1 MPWQNNNDSSGGNP
15 WGGGGNDGDS
25 GGGSSGSGGASG
37 GGSGSGGGPK
47 SPWGEGA
54 PRRPTPGRGPTGR
67 GEIDDFIRRGQDR
80 LRGSLPGGGAQI
92 ANIPWLIIAAVVLA
106 GWLVLTA
113 TYRVQAQE
121 RGVVM
126 RFGKYIETTGPGL
139 HLKLPFPIDTVNLP
153 KVEQVNSVDIGA
165 SDGASENLML
175 TGDQNIIDINYAV
188 RWKIRNPELYL
199 FELADPEQSIRE
211 VAEAAMRAEIGRA
224 VLNDAI
230 GPQRAQI
237 AEQVRERMQEIL
249 NGYRAGI
256 DVRGV
261 DIKQADPPAAVKDAF
276 NDVSAAQQ
284 DAQQAINQSKG
295 YAQQIVADA
304 EGSAARFD
312 AVYAQYKLA
321 PEVTRKRMY
330 LDTMENV
337 LSKVDKTV
345 IEPGNVQTYLPLP
358 EVKRRAQAAL
368 PAAPPVPAQA
378 K

>member
-345 IEPGNVQTYLPLP
+345 VEPGNVQTYLPLP
-358 EVKRRAQAAL
+358 EVKRRAL
-368 PAAPPVPAQA
+368 AAPAPPPAPAQA

>member
-25 GGGSSGSGGASG
+25 GGGSSDSGGASG

-345 IEPGNVQTYLPLP
+345 VEPGNVQTYLPLP
-358 EVKRRAQAAL
+358 EVKRRAL
-368 PAAPPVPAQA
+368 AAPAPPPAPAQA

>member
-25 GGGSSGSGGASG
+25 SGGSSGSGGASG

-345 IEPGNVQTYLPLP
+345 VEPGNVQTYLPLP
-358 EVKRRAQAAL
+358 EVKRRAQSSL